1 MTKEKNR
8 LGSDPLGWIRPTK
21 DEAKDSE
28 APKTVEELSETTKTR
43 SNAGR
48 PKTIKRKITKT
59 SQEGLPVN
67 WTRATFIM
75 REDLLKKLKD
85 YAYTERETIRDVIN
99 EAVELYLQDKE
110 IIERGEE

>member
-1 MTKEKNR
+1 MSKEKNR
-8 LGSDPLGWIRPTK
+8 LGSDPLGWIRPTR
-21 DEAKDSE
+21 EEPSE
-28 APKTVEELSETTKTR
+28 APKTIEELSKDAQPQKKT
-43 SNAGR
+43 GR
-48 PKTIKRKITKT
+48 PRTIKRKITKT
-59 SQEGLPVN
+59 SQEGLPAN

>member
-1 MTKEKNR
+1 
-8 LGSDPLGWIRPTK
+8 
-21 DEAKDSE
+21 
-28 APKTVEELSETTKTR
+28 
-43 SNAGR
+43 
-48 PKTIKRKITKT
+48 
-59 SQEGLPVN
+59 
-67 WTRATFIM
+67 M